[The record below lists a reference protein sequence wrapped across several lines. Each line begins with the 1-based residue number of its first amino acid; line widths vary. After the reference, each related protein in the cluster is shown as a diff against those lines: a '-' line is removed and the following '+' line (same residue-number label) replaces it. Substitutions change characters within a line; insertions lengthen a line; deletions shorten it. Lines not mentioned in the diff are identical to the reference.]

1 MASGT
6 FARGCCCAVLLFPLT
21 APAQADTSAA
31 GHAPVADTAAAVRT
45 NTYFYGALSTS
56 YAASE
61 NWGGLD
67 LRHHAFSGNLLYRH
81 AAAGNGRSHLH
92 VVMADLGYLKF
103 VDSTWVKHL
112 DRLQVALLWSAAGRR
127 VQRSWSMALST
138 QFLPTAFLEYDLAE
152 GRMRE
157 RAVGGFL
164 NPFTLDAGHGV
175 VWSFWEKSSLNCAFA
190 TVRLTASPK
199 ATTAPAFVDART
211 LEGDKAYYFLS
222 YGFSLAALID
232 RPLGTRVQWLNG
244 TRFFANGIDRDHVN
258 LSFSNLVIVKLWT
271 YLQLRL
277 DTRLAYDPLVSYDL
291 QFRQEVLLGFFYERN
306 R

>member
-1 MASGT
+1 MAAGT
-6 FARGCCCAVLLFPLT
+6 FARCCGCAVLLLPLT
-21 APAQADTSAA
+21 APAQADTSAI
-31 GHAPVADTAAAVRT
+31 GRIIADTAATMRT

-81 AAAGNGRSHLH
+81 TAAGSGRSHLH
-92 VVMADLGYLKF
+92 VAMADLGYLKF

-112 DRLQVALLWSAAGRR
+112 DRLQVALLWSTAGRR
-127 VQRSWSMALST
+127 VRRSWSAALST
-138 QFLPTAFLEYDLAE
+138 QFLPTALLEYDLAE
-152 GRMRE
+152 GRTRE

-164 NPFTLDAGHGV
+164 NPFTLEAGHGV
-175 VWSFWEKSSLNCAFA
+175 VWSFWEKSSIDLAFA

-222 YGFSLAALID
+222 YGFSFAALID
-232 RPLGTRVQWLNG
+232 RPLGTRVQWLNS
-244 TRFFANGIDRDHVN
+244 TRLFANGIDRDHVN

-277 DTRLAYDPLVSYDL
+277 DTRLAYDPLVNYDL
-291 QFRQEVLLGFFYERN
+291 QFRQEVLLGFFYERTH
-306 R
+306 